1 MGIRSW
7 WIPRNPRSP
16 FYPGFFQH
24 PCQEALTPQSPK
36 HHPASRLQIKRSE
49 ATSSGYYHAQSA
61 EGNVSFKSKCCGVI
75 SSQIISK
82 METSLIFSRAERD
95 SGWALPVFI
104 LRPAITFH
112 LSSPLDLNGSSRC
125 VEGGFTAAN
134 HAASALPCPAAPTAR
149 LKAVGSSCA
158 HIYGLVKQINYRDW

>member
-1 MGIRSW
+1 MGTRSW

-24 PCQEALTPQSPK
+24 PCQEALTPQPPK
-36 HHPASRLQIKRSE
+36 HHPASRLQKKRSE
-49 ATSSGYYHAQSA
+49 VTSKTGYYYAQSA
-61 EGNVSFKSKCCGVI
+61 EGNISFKSKCCGVI

-95 SGWALPVFI
+95 SSRALPVFI

-125 VEGGFTAAN
+125 VEGGFAAAN
-134 HAASALPCPAAPTAR
+134 PAASALPCPAAPTVR
-149 LKAVGSSCA
+149 L
-158 HIYGLVKQINYRDW
+158 